1 MKIGSK
7 DEAGRGVSAICGSN
21 DKLDGHFEFRPTE
34 LSQHR
39 HDALLAW
46 YFVTVWGSG
55 FIATKI
61 GIQYAA
67 PFTFLSLRFAF
78 GIMCLVPL
86 VLWLKPAWPTTQ
98 REWLHIIVAGLL
110 MHAIH
115 LSGSHYAQYLGMS
128 AGIAAVIL
136 ALQPLATAL
145 IARGSGARVSAL
157 QWFGIALGFA
167 GVALIVWHKVDIRAV
182 TVGSLIAVITGLVS
196 LTAGTLYQR
205 RFCPTVD
212 LRSGAL
218 IQFAVSLAVL
228 LPLSIVFEGGKVQW
242 AWPLLGAIVF
252 LVVCASILAVNALHT
267 LMRHGEATR
276 VTSMLYLPPIFAVA
290 TEYIVFGVVPT
301 TISFIGIA
309 VTSIGVA
316 LAMRRVEVRVP

>member
-1 MKIGSK
+1 MKQPF
-7 DEAGRGVSAICGSN
+7 N
-21 DKLDGHFEFRPTE
+21 
-34 LSQHR
+34 
-39 HDALLAW
+39 DALLAW
-46 YFVTVWGSG
+46 YFVVVWGSG

-78 GIMCLVPL
+78 GILCLIPL
-86 VLWLKPAWPTTQ
+86 VLWLKPAWPRTLH
-98 REWLHIIVAGLL
+98 EWMHIVVAGLL

-136 ALQPLATAL
+136 ALQPLATAF
-145 IARGSGARVSAL
+145 IARGSGDRVTAR
-157 QWFGIALGFA
+157 QWLGIALGFA
-167 GVALIVWHKVDIRAV
+167 GVALIVWHKIDIRAV
-182 TVGSLIAVITGLVS
+182 SVGSLIAVLTGLAA

-205 RFCPTVD
+205 KFCPTVD

-218 IQFAVSLAVL
+218 IQFVISLAVVA
-228 LPLSIVFEGGKVQW
+228 PLSFAFESAKVQW
-242 AWPLLGAIVF
+242 VWPLIGAIAF
-252 LVVCASILAVNALHT
+252 LVIGASILAVNALHT

-290 TEYIVFGVVPT
+290 MEYLVFGVIPT
-301 TISFIGIA
+301 AISVVGIA

-316 LAMRRVEVRVP
+316 LAMRRAN

>member
-1 MKIGSK
+1 M
-7 DEAGRGVSAICGSN
+7 SAPRNASG
-21 DKLDGHFEFRPTE
+21 
-34 LSQHR
+34 
-39 HDALLAW
+39 DALLAW
-46 YFVTVWGSG
+46 YFVVIWGSG

-86 VLWLKPAWPTTQ
+86 ALWLNPTWPQTP
-98 REWLHIIVAGLL
+98 RDWLHIIIAGLL

-128 AGIAAVIL
+128 AGVVAVIL
-136 ALQPLATAL
+136 ALQPLATAF
-145 IARGSGARVSAL
+145 IARGTGERVTPL

-167 GVALIVWHKVDIRAV
+167 GVALIVWHKLDVHAV
-182 TVGSLIAVITGLVS
+182 SVGSLIAVLTGLAS

-205 RFCPTVD
+205 KFCPTVD

-218 IQFAVSLAVL
+218 IQFAASFIVL
-228 LPLSIVFEGGKVQW
+228 LPFSIAFEGAKVQW
-242 AWPLLGAIVF
+242 SWQLIGAIFF
-252 LVVCASILAVNALHT
+252 LVIFASILAVNALHI
-267 LMRHGEATR
+267 LMRHNEATR
-276 VTSMLYLPPIFAVA
+276 VTSMLYLPPVFAVA
-290 TEYIVFGVVPT
+290 MEYLVFGVVPT
-301 TISFIGIA
+301 AISFVGIV

-316 LAMRRVEVRVP
+316 LAMRRAQTHERRLKS

>member
-1 MKIGSK
+1 MKQQ
-7 DEAGRGVSAICGSN
+7 RN
-21 DKLDGHFEFRPTE
+21 
-34 LSQHR
+34 
-39 HDALLAW
+39 DALLAW
-46 YFVTVWGSG
+46 YFVVVWGSG

-78 GIMCLVPL
+78 GILCLIPL
-86 VLWLKPAWPTTQ
+86 VIWLKPAWPSTK

-145 IARGSGARVSAL
+145 IALRNGDRVSSR
-157 QWFGIALGFA
+157 QWLGIALGFA

-182 TVGSLIAVITGLVS
+182 TIGSLVAVITGLAA
-196 LTAGTLYQR
+196 LTVGTLYQR
-205 RFCPTVD
+205 KFCPTVD

-218 IQFAVSLAVL
+218 IQFAVSLAAL
-228 LPLSIVFEGGKVQW
+228 LPLSIAFEGAKVQW
-242 AWPLLGAIVF
+242 SWPLLGSIAF
-252 LVVCASILAVNALHT
+252 LVIGASILAVNALHT

-290 TEYIVFGVVPT
+290 MEYLVFGVVPT
-301 TISFIGIA
+301 GISLIGIA
-309 VTSIGVA
+309 VTSVGVA
-316 LAMRRVEVRVP
+316 LAMHRKQARDNMR

>member
-1 MKIGSK
+1 MNN
-7 DEAGRGVSAICGSN
+7 AA
-21 DKLDGHFEFRPTE
+21 L
-34 LSQHR
+34 HR
-39 HDALLAW
+39 TDALLAW
-46 YFVTVWGSG
+46 YFVIVWGSG

-78 GIMCLVPL
+78 GLLCLIPL
-86 VLWLKPAWPTTQ
+86 VLWLKPRWPQST
-98 REWLHIIVAGLL
+98 REWLHVIAAGLL

-145 IARGSGARVSAL
+145 IAIG
-157 QWFGIALGFA
+157 WFGERPAGRQWIGIVLGFA
-167 GVALIVWHKVDIRAV
+167 GVALIVWHKIDVRAV
-182 TVGSLIAVITGLVS
+182 TVGSLVAVVTGLAS

-212 LRSGAL
+212 LHSGAL
-218 IQFAVSLAVL
+218 IQFAASLIVL
-228 LPLSIVFEGGKVQW
+228 APLSVMAEGARVNW
-242 AWPLLGAIVF
+242 TWPLVGSIMF
-252 LVVCASILAVNALHT
+252 LVVLASILGVNALHT

-276 VTSMLYLPPIFAVA
+276 VTSMMYLPPIFAVVA
-290 TEYIVFGVVPT
+290 EFLVFGIVPT
-301 TISFIGIA
+301 AISVVGIII
-309 VTSIGVA
+309 TSTGVA
-316 LAMRRVEVRVP
+316 MAMFKGVQRIPQTPPQPP

>member
-1 MKIGSK
+1 M
-7 DEAGRGVSAICGSN
+7 
-21 DKLDGHFEFRPTE
+21 FMQ
-34 LSQHR
+34 LSRQR
-39 HDALLAW
+39 SDALLAW
-46 YFVTVWGSG
+46 YFVVIWGSG

-78 GIMCLVPL
+78 GLACLIPL
-86 VLWLKPAWPTTQ
+86 VLWLKPAWPKTS
-98 REWLHIIVAGLL
+98 REWVHIIIAGLL

-136 ALQPLATAL
+136 ALQPVATAL
-145 IARGSGARVSAL
+145 IARGVGERVTPL
-157 QWFGIALGFA
+157 QWLGITLGFA
-167 GVALIVWHKVDIRAV
+167 GVALIVWHKIDVHAV
-182 TVGSLIAVITGLVS
+182 TAGSLIAVLTGLVA

-205 RFCPTVD
+205 KFCPTVD

-218 IQFAVSLAVL
+218 IQFAVSFAVL
-228 LPLSIVFEGGKVQW
+228 LPFSIVFEGAKVLW
-242 AWPLLGAIVF
+242 SWPLLGAIFF
-252 LVVCASILAVNALHT
+252 LVVFASILAVNALHT

-290 TEYIVFGVVPT
+290 MEYFVFGVVPT
-301 TISFIGIA
+301 AIAFIGIV
-309 VTSIGVA
+309 VTSVGVA
-316 LAMRRVEVRVP
+316 LAMRRV

>member
-1 MKIGSK
+1 MKQQ
-7 DEAGRGVSAICGSN
+7 RN
-21 DKLDGHFEFRPTE
+21 
-34 LSQHR
+34 
-39 HDALLAW
+39 DALLAW
-46 YFVTVWGSG
+46 YFVVVWGSG
-55 FIATKI
+55 FIASKI

-67 PFTFLSLRFAF
+67 PFTFLALRFAF
-78 GIMCLVPL
+78 GILCLIPL
-86 VLWLKPAWPTTQ
+86 VIWLKPAWPGTK

-145 IARGSGARVSAL
+145 IARSNGDRVASL

-182 TVGSLIAVITGLVS
+182 TIGSLVAVITGLAA

-205 RFCPTVD
+205 KFCPTVD

-218 IQFAVSLAVL
+218 IQFAVSFAAL
-228 LPLSIVFEGGKVQW
+228 LPLSIVFEGAKVQW
-242 AWPLLGAIVF
+242 SWPLLGAIAF
-252 LVVCASILAVNALHT
+252 LVIGASILAVNALHT

-290 TEYIVFGVVPT
+290 MEYLVFGVVPT
-301 TISFIGIA
+301 GISLIGIA
-309 VTSIGVA
+309 VTSVGVA
-316 LAMRRVEVRVP
+316 LAMRRTQIRDSVR

>member
-1 MKIGSK
+1 MKQQ
-7 DEAGRGVSAICGSN
+7 RN
-21 DKLDGHFEFRPTE
+21 
-34 LSQHR
+34 
-39 HDALLAW
+39 DALLAW
-46 YFVTVWGSG
+46 YFVVVWGSG

-78 GIMCLVPL
+78 GILCLIPL
-86 VLWLKPAWPTTQ
+86 VIWLKPAWPSTK

-145 IARGSGARVSAL
+145 IARGNGDRVTSR
-157 QWFGIALGFA
+157 QWLGIALGFA

-182 TVGSLIAVITGLVS
+182 TIGSLVAVITGLAA

-205 RFCPTVD
+205 KFCPTVD

-218 IQFAVSLAVL
+218 IQFAVSLAAL
-228 LPLSIVFEGGKVQW
+228 LPLSIAFEGAKVQW
-242 AWPLLGAIVF
+242 SWPLLGSIAF
-252 LVVCASILAVNALHT
+252 LVIGASILAVNALHT

-290 TEYIVFGVVPT
+290 MEYLVFGVVPT
-301 TISFIGIA
+301 GISLIGIA
-309 VTSIGVA
+309 ITSVGVA
-316 LAMRRVEVRVP
+316 LAMHRKQARDNVR

>member
-1 MKIGSK
+1 M
-7 DEAGRGVSAICGSN
+7 SAPRNANG
-21 DKLDGHFEFRPTE
+21 
-34 LSQHR
+34 
-39 HDALLAW
+39 DALLAW
-46 YFVTVWGSG
+46 YFVVIWGSG

-86 VLWLKPAWPTTQ
+86 ALWLKPAWPQTP
-98 REWLHIIVAGLL
+98 RDWLHIIIAGLL

-128 AGIAAVIL
+128 AGVVAVIL
-136 ALQPLATAL
+136 ALQPLATAF
-145 IARGSGARVSAL
+145 IARGSGERVTPL

-167 GVALIVWHKVDIRAV
+167 GVALIVWHKLDVHAV
-182 TVGSLIAVITGLVS
+182 SVGSLIAVLTGLAS

-205 RFCPTVD
+205 KFCPTVD

-218 IQFAVSLAVL
+218 IQFAASFVVL
-228 LPLSIVFEGGKVQW
+228 LPFSIAFEGAKVQW
-242 AWPLLGAIVF
+242 SWQLIGAIFF
-252 LVVCASILAVNALHT
+252 LVIFASILAVNALHI
-267 LMRHGEATR
+267 LMRHNEATR
-276 VTSMLYLPPIFAVA
+276 VTSMLYLPPVFAVA
-290 TEYIVFGVVPT
+290 MEYLVFGVVPT
-301 TISFIGIA
+301 AISFVGIV

-316 LAMRRVEVRVP
+316 LAMRRAQTHERRLKF

>member
-1 MKIGSK
+1 M
-7 DEAGRGVSAICGSN
+7 SAPRNANG
-21 DKLDGHFEFRPTE
+21 
-34 LSQHR
+34 
-39 HDALLAW
+39 DALLAW
-46 YFVTVWGSG
+46 YFVVIWGSG

-86 VLWLKPAWPTTQ
+86 ALWLKPAWPQTP
-98 REWLHIIVAGLL
+98 RDWLHIIIAGLL

-128 AGIAAVIL
+128 AGVVAVIL
-136 ALQPLATAL
+136 ALQPLATAF
-145 IARGSGARVSAL
+145 IARGSGERVTPL

-167 GVALIVWHKVDIRAV
+167 GVALIVWHKLDVHAV
-182 TVGSLIAVITGLVS
+182 SVGSLIAVLTGLAS

-205 RFCPTVD
+205 KFCPTVD

-218 IQFAVSLAVL
+218 IQFAASFVVL
-228 LPLSIVFEGGKVQW
+228 LPFSIAFEGAKVQW
-242 AWPLLGAIVF
+242 SWQLIGAIFF
-252 LVVCASILAVNALHT
+252 LVIFASILAVNALHI
-267 LMRHGEATR
+267 LMRHNEATR
-276 VTSMLYLPPIFAVA
+276 VTSMLYLPPVFAVA
-290 TEYIVFGVVPT
+290 MEYLVFGVVPT
-301 TISFIGIA
+301 AISFVGIV

-316 LAMRRVEVRVP
+316 LAMRRAQTHERRLKS